1 MQTQG
6 QADWWFPE
14 VEGIVRRLIEDKAD
28 LRQQEEAW
36 DWIGQGCGPEALAA
50 AKKLFAE
57 WSAAEPKE
65 KPEAEPD
72 HEIGGQD
79 ASGAVILS
87 KASPYDSAKEF
98 ARRHCL
104 KEGVLALYWYNGSF
118 WEWNGRCYETMGSD
132 KINKA
137 VWKFLDEA
145 RSGYS
150 GDTRRFLPRASDVE
164 GLIKGLKAL
173 LAVPFDPP
181 CWLDG
186 RPARNVLVFKN
197 GVVDID
203 TGELSPLTPRLWI
216 HHELDF
222 DYDPVARC
230 PLWERWLSEVFQD
243 DAENQACVEEQLGL
257 GMTSDVSFH
266 RGFLWIGKKGR
277 EGKGTLAHVLQKLCS
292 PTAYVSLS
300 FHDWMR
306 GDYSAEAMIGKKA
319 GVFPDTRFK
328 EGKWWGQNYDPGG
341 MDHASKEMA
350 LKITGADDQ
359 TIRRKYNPVAW
370 QGVLPMKMYLI
381 SNKIPNFN
389 DPILEMRFI
398 KIAFKVSFRDRED
411 RLMREKLEAELPG
424 IANRCL
430 RGYRRLCQRGKFIQP
445 ASGLE
450 LAREVAR
457 ANNPVRA
464 FLDDM
469 CVLGDGGSVQPKLL
483 FKAFCKWCI
492 ENGEDDLLQRVAM
505 PSHLARLL
513 KEKII
518 ELADLKPFREH
529 GEDRVYLGIR
539 LKDEP
544 KVEPIKKPE
553 PKPEVVKPK
562 EPAVV
567 RPVVGRF
574 LRRL

>member
-1 MQTQG
+1 M
-6 QADWWFPE
+6 
-14 VEGIVRRLIEDKAD
+14 L
-28 LRQQEEAW
+28 
-36 DWIGQGCGPEALAA
+36 
-50 AKKLFAE
+50 
-57 WSAAEPKE
+57 
-65 KPEAEPD
+65 
-72 HEIGGQD
+72 
-79 ASGAVILS
+79 
-87 KASPYDSAKEF
+87 
-98 ARRHCL
+98 
-104 KEGVLALYWYNGSF
+104 GVYWYNEGF
-118 WEWNGRCYETMGSD
+118 WEWNGRCYEKIGAD
-132 KINKA
+132 RINKA

-150 GDTRRFLPRASDVE
+150 GDTRRFLPRASDVD

-173 LAVPFDPP
+173 LTIPLDPP

-186 RPARNVLVFKN
+186 GPAGNVLAFKN
-197 GVVDID
+197 GLVDID
-203 TGELSPLTPRLWI
+203 TGEMMPLTPRLWI

-222 DYDPVARC
+222 EYDPDAKC
-230 PLWERWLSEVFQD
+230 PLWERWLGEVFAD
-243 DAENQACVEEQLGL
+243 DAETQSCVEEQLGL

-266 RGFLWIGKKGR
+266 RAFLWIGKKGR

-300 FHDWMR
+300 FHDWLR

-319 GVFPDTRFK
+319 GVFHDTRFK
-328 EGKWWGQNYDPGG
+328 EGKWYGQNYDPGG

-430 RGYRRLCQRGKFIQP
+430 AGYRRLCARGKFIQP
-445 ASGLE
+445 ASGFE

-457 ANNPVRA
+457 ASNPVRA
-464 FLDDM
+464 FLDDK
-469 CVLGDGGSVQPKLL
+469 CVLGDGSVQPKIL
-483 FKAFCKWCI
+483 FKVFQKWCV
-492 ENGEDDLLQRVAM
+492 ENGEDDLSQRVAM

-513 KEKII
+513 KEKVL

-539 LKDEP
+539 LKDES

-553 PKPEVVKPK
+553 PKPEVVKPN
-562 EPAVV
+562 EPAVM
-567 RPVVGRF
+567 RPAPGRF
-574 LRRL
+574 LRRI